1 MITADKIIV
10 ALDTPKRERLDELL
24 RDLKGTG
31 VWVKVG
37 MELFYSFGPNLVNEL
52 KEQGFKIFL
61 DLKLHDIPTTVEK
74 ALRSLSKLPFDMT
87 NVHAAGGSEMMK
99 RALGA
104 FSEAANPPLLIAVTQ
119 LTSTSEGQMRQ
130 EQKIETSLLESVLLY
145 SRLCQQAGLQGVVC
159 SPHEVE
165 PIKSLLGKNF
175 LTVTPGIR
183 LISSAQNDQVRFATP
198 RQALELGS
206 DYLVIG
212 RPITQAANPKLAL
225 IEMMKG

>member
-37 MELFYSFGPNLVNEL
+37 MELFYSFGPTLVSEL
-52 KEQGFKIFL
+52 KDQGFKIFL
-61 DLKLHDIPTTVEK
+61 DLKLHDIPTTVEN

-87 NVHAAGGSEMMK
+87 NIHAAGGSEMMK

-104 FSEAANPPLLIAVTQ
+104 FSESASPPLLIAVTQ

-130 EQKIETSLLESVLLY
+130 EQKIETSLIESVLHY
-145 SRLCQQAGLQGVVC
+145 SRLSQQAGLQGVVC
-159 SPHEVE
+159 SPHEVQ
-165 PIKSLLGKNF
+165 PIKNLLGKNF

-183 LISSAQNDQVRFATP
+183 LISSAQNDQVRFTTP

-212 RPITQAANPKLAL
+212 RPITQAANSKQAL